1 MSFERRKVKIG
12 KVVSD
17 KMDRTVVVHVEW
29 SIRHRKYKKA
39 MRRKARLKV
48 HDPLNL
54 SGLGDLVQVIESR
67 PRSKTK
73 KWRLEKILQKS
84 ELVDL
89 RPEEVGVSELAELH
103 QSSAEAG
110 LPDVPPSPDLDVG
123 LSTSISDEPAQVEAE
138 EEPAQE
144 NKAETEKETEGS

>member
-1 MSFERRKVKIG
+1 MSFERRKIKLG
-12 KVVSD
+12 RVVSD

-29 SIRHRKYKKA
+29 RTRHRLYKKS

-54 SGLGDLVQVIESR
+54 CGVGDLVQVIESR

-84 ELVDL
+84 DLVDL

-103 QSSAEAG
+103 QSSTEVAVS
-110 LPDVPPSPDLDVG
+110 DISPSPDLNVDP
-123 LSTSISDEPAQVEAE
+123 STSIG

-144 NKAETEKETEGS
+144 EAGEEPAQEEASE